1 MQRAIIE
8 KNDAMI
14 VNWSQNW
21 LSARDKRIIWIDCE
35 MTGLRRKDKIIEIAC
50 VVSEADLTVL

>member
-50 VVSEADLTVL
+50 VVSEPI

>member
-35 MTGLRRKDKIIEIAC
+35 MTGLRRKDKIVEIAC
-50 VVSEADLTVL
+50 VVTEADLSVS